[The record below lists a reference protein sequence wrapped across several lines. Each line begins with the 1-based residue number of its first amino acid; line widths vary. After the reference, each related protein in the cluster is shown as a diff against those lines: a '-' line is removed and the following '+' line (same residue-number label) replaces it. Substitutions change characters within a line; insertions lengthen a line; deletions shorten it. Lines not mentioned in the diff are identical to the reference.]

1 MVTTGSEI
9 MASDGSQDQRGC
21 HSKLQ
26 RAISNCVTD
35 WLMNTEHPNLH
46 LSPEERRYFGQLFSA
61 ADTDKIGVVTGEVA
75 VKFFE
80 KTRLPPTVLG
90 EIWQIADTENR
101 GLLTPPGFGMVLRL
115 IGYAQAGRA
124 VSSDLALQPGGPL
137 PKFDGIAGPST
148 PSSPSGNPAGPL
160 RPQTSGG
167 LGAGPIRVPPL
178 TPDKV
183 NQYSSLFE
191 ESGARNGNLSGDT
204 AKQIFERAQLPNE
217 ILGRIWNLADT
228 EQKGSLGLTE
238 FIIAMHLLASYKSG
252 SLRALPQI
260 LPAGL
265 YEAAARRGVS
275 RQNTGT
281 RPTSDTVA
289 SAIPRQFSGANY
301 QRPSSPLARPPQMG
315 QQIPASPAG
324 DGWAISPQEKAQFD
338 QIYATIDTGNKG
350 FITGE
355 QAVGFFS
362 NSRLPEDVL
371 AQIWDLADIKS
382 EGQLNRDE
390 FAVAMYL
397 IKQQRS
403 KRDGRDVLPQ
413 SLPQNLIPP
422 SMRRQTP
429 TSSQPTASAFDNAPN
444 LNAPKKASDDLF
456 GLDALSSPAGAP
468 STPPLG
474 SNPTEAPRSH
484 TSAAPKAL
492 ASQGSPQSSIFQPQ
506 SQPQQPQQSSVF
518 KPFIP
523 SSSFGQSMSNVQ
535 PQTTGQSTPRSQ
547 PSAMDD
553 LLGDNDPEVSKKL
566 TNETTEL
573 ANLSNQV
580 GTLTGQMQQVKSKRI
595 STEQDLSQAQA
606 QKRDFETRLGQLRG
620 AYEQEIREVKALEEQ
635 LAASRN
641 GLQKLQQEMAMID
654 GSHQDLQN
662 QHRQIAEALAKDQHE
677 NAELKEK
684 IRQTNEEVK
693 ALKPQ
698 LEKMILDARQQKG
711 LVAINKKQLAT
722 NEAEREKLKNNLSE
736 SRREYDETTKELED
750 SKKSLE
756 SQSINAN
763 AASTTPATAT
773 PVTGVVSPGAPS
785 MNPFFR
791 SRAPTG
797 GSERGMNS
805 PFAGQ
810 NAASPNHN
818 AFDSF
823 FGPPAVSETPSAG
836 PPPTSFGASTPS
848 EPRGLAQEPMH
859 TGQSIKS
866 SEGPGIPTPTDS
878 PPPSTTE
885 TPQTLAGEPPAP
897 PQSRQIT
904 SSFLPFR
911 SGMQR
916 SDSTSSSV
924 KVVPP
929 ASRMGDR
936 SGFDTPTDRETSF
949 SEASD
954 SRFATRS
961 FAGDTDTPIK
971 HPPRS
976 SSISAANTP
985 SPLNKPNDSVQS
997 SFEGDS
1003 PLQPIE
1009 RSAPHEIPGAFPS
1022 DATPPRGQPNM
1033 SESSD
1038 EAFHSAN
1045 THPETSNFARNDPF
1059 SVIGETAGT
1068 PLSTKKDF
1076 DDAFASFGTNG
1087 KVPDERGGDSAFGGF
1102 DESSVPKAQ
1111 SEFPPIQEFG
1121 ADDDS
1126 DSDSDRGFDDDF
1138 TAASP
1143 IRKAQG
1149 NNGTQSNPVN
1159 DPSHPT
1165 IGEGEEARDS
1175 LQPSTSHLELGENNS
1190 AATRP
1195 PLTSNDT
1202 DTSQL
1207 PTPGAQQSPP
1217 TYDQVASPP
1226 IAATGQ
1232 RTNSNSF
1239 PAEYQGL
1246 LPSREDPTSPLTS
1259 PPIATTAGIA
1269 SSMNGEKD
1277 ASMLGGSTTTGPGT
1291 FGQTYGSA
1299 LSHIQS
1305 PMAPGASEA
1314 PFAYSHT
1321 SSQAQAHA
1329 QTQPQTQQEPPVV
1342 PAKTAFDDF
1351 DDEFGDLSEAK
1362 EADDKTDDE
1371 LTTSRK
1377 ENFDEFNPIF
1387 DSPSASRSA
1396 QQPPSSSNIAD
1407 TSFHDFESSI
1417 TGGKG
1422 YGPQQ
1427 IVNQGPQQQQSL
1439 LSNQPQSQSHDWDA
1453 IFAGLDTPQNNG
1465 VEPSPP
1471 ANKQTFDDTPPRP
1484 AAASQQQQQQQTYA
1498 PPPGPP
1504 PTSTGLGVPTN
1515 NNNNN
1520 NKPPLGRAVSSGTDH
1535 DDPILKRLTG
1545 MGYPREESLRALEKF
1560 DYNID
1565 KVCGNF
1571 SVFPYTL
1578 CSYLRREWDLG
1589 FLKLVWDGC

>member
-1 MVTTGSEI
+1 M
-9 MASDGSQDQRGC
+9 
-21 HSKLQ
+21 
-26 RAISNCVTD
+26 
-35 WLMNTEHPNLH
+35 TEHPNLH
-46 LSPEERRYFGQLFSA
+46 LSPEERRYYGQLFSA

-90 EIWQIADTENR
+90 EIWNIADTENR

-115 IGYAQAGRA
+115 IGYAQAGRT
-124 VSSDLALQPGGPL
+124 VSFDLALQPGGPL

-148 PSSPSGNPAGPL
+148 PSSPSGNLAGPL

-167 LGAGPIRVPPL
+167 VGAGPIRVPPL

-191 ESGARNGNLSGDT
+191 ESGAQNGNLSGDT

-238 FIIAMHLLASYKSG
+238 FIIAMHLLASYKNG

-281 RPTSDTVA
+281 RPSSDTVA
-289 SAIPRQFSGANY
+289 SAVPRQFSGASY

-315 QQIPASPAG
+315 QQPAASPAG

-338 QIYATIDTGNKG
+338 QIYATIDTGNRG

-362 NSRLPEDVL
+362 NSRLPEDAL
-371 AQIWDLADIKS
+371 AQIWDLADINS

-403 KRDGRDVLPQ
+403 KRDGREVLPQ
-413 SLPQNLIPP
+413 SLPPNLVPP
-422 SMRRQTP
+422 SMRRQAP
-429 TSSQPTASAFDNAPN
+429 APSQPTAPAFDNASN
-444 LNAPKKASDDLF
+444 INAPKKASDDLF
-456 GLDALSSPAGAP
+456 GLDALSSP
-468 STPPLG
+468 STPPLV
-474 SNPTEAPRSH
+474 SNPTGDPGSH
-484 TSAAPKAL
+484 KSTASKSL
-492 ASQGSPQSSIFQPQ
+492 SSQGSPQASVFQQQ

-523 SSSFGQSMSNVQ
+523 SSSFGQSMSKGQ

-641 GLQKLQQEMAMID
+641 GLQKLQQEMAMTD

-662 QHRQIAEALAKDQHE
+662 QHRQIAEALAKDQQE

-736 SRREYDETTKELED
+736 SRREYDETAKELEE
-750 SKKSLE
+750 SKRSLE
-756 SQSINAN
+756 SQSINAKS
-763 AASTTPATAT
+763 APATTPAVAT
-773 PVTGVVSPGAPS
+773 PAIATPATVISPGGSS

-797 GSERGMNS
+797 GSERGVSS
-805 PFAGQ
+805 PFAAQ
-810 NAASPNHN
+810 NVASPNHN

-823 FGPPAVSETPSAG
+823 FGPPAISETPSAG

-848 EPRGLAQEPMH
+848 EPRGLVQEPML

-866 SEGPGIPTPTDS
+866 SEDLVIPTPTDS
-878 PPPSTTE
+878 PPPSTID
-885 TPQTLAGEPPAP
+885 TPQTIAGEPPAP

-904 SSFLPFR
+904 SSYLPFR

-916 SDSTSSSV
+916 SDSTSSSI

-936 SGFDTPTDRETSF
+936 SEFDTPTDRGTSF

-954 SRFATRS
+954 TRAAARS
-961 FAGDTDTPIK
+961 FAGDTDTPIR

-976 SSISAANTP
+976 SSISATNSP

-997 SFEGDS
+997 SFEGGS
-1003 PLQPIE
+1003 PQQPIE
-1009 RSAPHEIPGAFPS
+1009 RSGPREIPGAFPG
-1022 DATPPRGQPNM
+1022 DATPPPRRQPTM

-1038 EAFHSAN
+1038 EAFHPAS
-1045 THPETSNFARNDPF
+1045 THPEMSSFTRNDPF
-1059 SVIGETAGT
+1059 SAIDEKAGT
-1068 PLSTKKDF
+1068 PVSTKQDF

-1087 KVPDERGGDSAFGGF
+1087 KAPEERAGDSAFGGF
-1102 DESSVPKAQ
+1102 DESSAPKVQ
-1111 SEFPPIQEFG
+1111 HEFPPIQEFG
-1121 ADDDS
+1121 ADDES

-1138 TAASP
+1138 TAVSP
-1143 IRKAQG
+1143 SHKAQG
-1149 NNGTQSNPVN
+1149 NKEMRPDLVN
-1159 DPSHPT
+1159 DSSHLT
-1165 IGEGEEARDS
+1165 TGESKETSGS
-1175 LQPSTSHLELGENNS
+1175 SQPSRLEFRENNL
-1190 AATRP
+1190 AAARP

-1226 IAATGQ
+1226 LAATGQ
-1232 RTNSNSF
+1232 RSNSTSF

-1246 LPSREDPTSPLTS
+1246 LPSREDPTSPVTS
-1259 PPIATTAGIA
+1259 APIASTAGIT

-1277 ASMLGGSTTTGPGT
+1277 ASILGGSTTTEPGT
-1291 FGQTYGSA
+1291 FGQSFGSA

-1314 PFAYSHT
+1314 PFAYSHI
-1321 SSQAQAHA
+1321 SSQPHAQA
-1329 QTQPQTQQEPPVV
+1329 QTQPQAQQKPPVV

-1362 EADDKTDDE
+1362 EADDKIDDE
-1371 LTTSRK
+1371 LTNSRK

-1396 QQPPSSSNIAD
+1396 QQQPSSSSNIAD
-1407 TSFHDFESSI
+1407 SSFHDFESSI

-1427 IVNQGPQQQQSL
+1427 IVNQGPQQQSL

-1471 ANKQTFDDTPPRP
+1471 ANKQTFDDTSPKP
-1484 AAASQQQQQQQTYA
+1484 AIFQQQTYA

-1504 PTSTGLGVPTN
+1504 PAAITSTGTGLGVPT
-1515 NNNNN
+1515 
-1520 NKPPLGRAVSSGTDH
+1520 KPALARAVSSGTEH

-1565 KVCGNF
+1565 KVCTYSHSIAVCARLWESWGYGKK
-1571 SVFPYTL
+1571 VV
-1578 CSYLRREWDLG
+1578 G
-1589 FLKLVWDGC
+1589 

>member
-1 MVTTGSEI
+1 
-9 MASDGSQDQRGC
+9 MASDGSQDQ
-21 HSKLQ
+21 Q
-26 RAISNCVTD
+26 
-35 WLMNTEHPNLH
+35 HPNLH

-80 KTRLPPTVLG
+80 KTRLPPNVLG

-115 IGYAQAGRA
+115 IGYAQAGRT
-124 VSSDLALQPGGPL
+124 VSYDLALQPGGPL
-137 PKFDGIAGPST
+137 PKFDGITGPST
-148 PSSPSGNPAGPL
+148 PSSPSGNFSGPL

-167 LGAGPIRVPPL
+167 GASAGPIRVPPL

-191 ESGARNGNLSGDT
+191 ESGAQNGNLSGDT

-238 FIIAMHLLASYKSG
+238 FIIAMHLLASYKNG

-315 QQIPASPAG
+315 QQAAASMPS
-324 DGWAISPQEKAQFD
+324 DGWAISTQEKAQFD
-338 QIYATIDTGNKG
+338 QIYATIDTGNRG

-371 AQIWDLADIKS
+371 AQIWDLADINS

-413 SLPQNLIPP
+413 SLPQNLVPP
-422 SMRRQTP
+422 SMRRQVPTP
-429 TSSQPTASAFDNAPN
+429 SQPTAPAFDNASN
-444 LNAPKKASDDLF
+444 ITAPKKASDDLF
-456 GLDALSSPAGAP
+456 GLDALSSPVGTP
-468 STPPLG
+468 STPPLAA
-474 SNPTEAPRSH
+474 NPTGNSSSY
-484 TSAAPKAL
+484 TSAAPKTL
-492 ASQGSPQSSIFQPQ
+492 ASQGSPQASVFQQQ
-506 SQPQQPQQSSVF
+506 SQPQQPQQSSIF
-518 KPFIP
+518 KPFVP
-523 SSSFGQSMSNVQ
+523 SSSFGQTMTKVQ
-535 PQTTGQSTPRSQ
+535 PQSTGQSTPRSQ

-580 GTLTGQMQQVKSKRI
+580 GTLSGQMQQVQSKRI

-641 GLQKLQQEMAMID
+641 GIQKLQQEMAMID

-662 QHRQIAEALAKDQHE
+662 QHRQIAEALAKDQQE

-693 ALKPQ
+693 TLKPQ

-722 NEAEREKLKNNLSE
+722 NEAEREKLKSNLSE
-736 SRREYDETTKELED
+736 SRKEYDETTKELED
-750 SKKSLE
+750 SKRSLE
-756 SQSINAN
+756 SQSANAN
-763 AASTTPATAT
+763 TAATTPTVTA
-773 PVTGVVSPGAPS
+773 PAAAVASPGGSS

-791 SRAPTG
+791 SRAATG
-797 GSERGMNS
+797 GSERSMS
-805 PFAGQ
+805 APFAAQ
-810 NAASPNHN
+810 NATSPNHN

-823 FGPPAVSETPSAG
+823 FGPPAVSETPFAG
-836 PPPTSFGASTPS
+836 PPPTSFGVSTPS
-848 EPRGLAQEPMH
+848 EPHGLTQEPML
-859 TGQSIKS
+859 TGQSMKS
-866 SEGPGIPTPTDS
+866 SEGPVIPTPTDS
-878 PPPSTTE
+878 PPPSTID
-885 TPQTLAGEPPAP
+885 TPQAIAGEPPAP

-954 SRFATRS
+954 TRAAARS
-961 FAGDTDTPIK
+961 FVGDIDTPIK

-985 SPLNKPNDSVQS
+985 SPLNKANDSVQS
-997 SFEGDS
+997 SIEGDS

-1009 RSAPHEIPGAFPS
+1009 RSGPREIPGAFPG
-1022 DATPPRGQPNM
+1022 DATPPPRGQPTTSDS
-1033 SESSD
+1033 SED
-1038 EAFHSAN
+1038 AFHPAN
-1045 THPETSNFARNDPF
+1045 THPEMSNFARNDPF
-1059 SVIGETAGT
+1059 SVIGEQGGT
-1068 PLSTKKDF
+1068 PISTKKEF

-1087 KVPDERGGDSAFGGF
+1087 KALKERGGDSAFGAF
-1102 DESSVPKAQ
+1102 DEPSAPKTQ
-1111 SEFPPIQEFG
+1111 NEFPPIQEFG
-1121 ADDDS
+1121 ADDES

-1143 IRKAQG
+1143 SRKGQG
-1149 NNGTQSNPVN
+1149 NKELQPIPAN
-1159 DPSHPT
+1159 DSSHQT
-1165 IGEGEEARDS
+1165 VGEGKEMGAS
-1175 LQPSTSHLELGENNS
+1175 LQPSISHLELGENDS

-1195 PLTSNDT
+1195 PLKSNDT
-1202 DTSQL
+1202 ETSQL

-1217 TYDQVASPP
+1217 TYDQVTSPP
-1226 IAATGQ
+1226 LATTGQ
-1232 RTNSNSF
+1232 RSNSTSF

-1246 LPSREDPTSPLTS
+1246 LPSREDPTSPVTS
-1259 PPIATTAGIA
+1259 PPLATTGGIT

-1277 ASMLGGSTTTGPGT
+1277 ASILGGSTTTEPGT
-1291 FGQTYGSA
+1291 FGHTFGSA

-1321 SSQAQAHA
+1321 STQPQAQA
-1329 QTQPQTQQEPPVV
+1329 QTQPQAQQKPPAV

-1371 LTTSRK
+1371 LTNSRK

-1396 QQPPSSSNIAD
+1396 QQQPSSSSNVAD
-1407 TSFHDFESSI
+1407 TSFHEFESSI

-1439 LSNQPQSQSHDWDA
+1439 LSTQPQSQSHDWDA

-1471 ANKQTFDDTPPRP
+1471 ANKQTFDDTPPKP
-1484 AAASQQQQQQQTYA
+1484 ANSQQQTYA

-1504 PTSTGLGVPTN
+1504 PLGVPTG
-1515 NNNNN
+1515 N
-1520 NKPPLGRAVSSGTDH
+1520 NKPSLARAVSSGTEH

-1545 MGYPREESLRALEKF
+1545 MGYPREESLRALERF

-1565 KVCGNF
+1565 KV
-1571 SVFPYTL
+1571 T
-1578 CSYLRREWDLG
+1578 
-1589 FLKLVWDGC
+1589 

>member
-1 MVTTGSEI
+1 MELKINVGALGSYIKQHNLADYLI
-9 MASDGSQDQRGC
+9 M
-21 HSKLQ
+21 
-26 RAISNCVTD
+26 
-35 WLMNTEHPNLH
+35 TEHPNLH

-115 IGYAQAGRA
+115 IGYAQAGRS
-124 VSSDLALQPGGPL
+124 VSFDLALQPGGPL
-137 PKFDGIAGPST
+137 PKFDGIAGPTT
-148 PSSPSGNPAGPL
+148 PSSPPGNLAGPL
-160 RPQTSGG
+160 RPQTS
-167 LGAGPIRVPPL
+167 GAGPIRVPPL

-183 NQYSSLFE
+183 NQYSALFE
-191 ESGARNGNLSGDT
+191 ESGAQNGNLSGDT

-238 FIIAMHLLASYKSG
+238 FIIAMHLLASYKNG

-281 RPTSDTVA
+281 RPSSDTVA

-301 QRPSSPLARPPQMG
+301 QRPSSPLARPPQVG
-315 QQIPASPAG
+315 QQIAVSPTG

-338 QIYATIDTGNKG
+338 QIYATLDTGNRG

-362 NSRLPEDVL
+362 NSRLPEDAL
-371 AQIWDLADIKS
+371 AQIWDLADINS

-422 SMRRQTP
+422 SMRRQAPTP
-429 TSSQPTASAFDNAPN
+429 SHPTASAFDNAPN
-444 LNAPKKASDDLF
+444 TVAPKKASDDLF

-468 STPPLG
+468 STPPLA
-474 SNPTEAPRSH
+474 SNPTGDSSSY

-492 ASQGSPQSSIFQPQ
+492 ASQGSPQTSVFQQQ
-506 SQPQQPQQSSVF
+506 SEPQQPQQSSVF

-523 SSSFGQSMSNVQ
+523 SSSFGQTMTKVR

-553 LLGDNDPEVSKKL
+553 LLGDNDPEISKKL
-566 TNETTEL
+566 TSETTEL

-580 GTLTGQMQQVKSKRI
+580 GTLTGQMQQVQSKRI
-595 STEQDLSQAQA
+595 STEQELSQAQS
-606 QKRDFETRLGQLRG
+606 QKRDFETRLAQLRG

-635 LAASRN
+635 LAASRSS
-641 GLQKLQQEMAMID
+641 LQKLQQEMAMIG
-654 GSHQDLQN
+654 GSHQDSQN
-662 QHRQIAEALAKDQHE
+662 QHLQIAEALAKDQQE

-693 ALKPQ
+693 MLKPQ
-698 LEKMILDARQQKG
+698 LEKLILDARQQKG

-722 NEAEREKLKNNLSE
+722 NEAEREKLKSNLNE
-736 SRREYDETTKELED
+736 SRREYDEATKELED
-750 SKKSLE
+750 SKRSLE
-756 SQSINAN
+756 SHSAN
-763 AASTTPATAT
+763 AYAAATA
-773 PVTGVVSPGAPS
+773 PAVVAPAAAVASPGGSS

-797 GSERGMNS
+797 GSERGMGS
-805 PFAGQ
+805 PLAAQ

-823 FGPPAVSETPSAG
+823 FGPPAVSEIPSTG
-836 PPPTSFGASTPS
+836 PPPTSFGASTPT
-848 EPRGLAQEPMH
+848 EPHGLAQEPML
-859 TGQSIKS
+859 TGQSFKS
-866 SEGPGIPTPTDS
+866 SEGPVIPTPTDS
-878 PPPSTTE
+878 PPLSTIE
-885 TPQTLAGEPPAP
+885 TPQTITGEPPAP

-936 SGFDTPTDRETSF
+936 SGFDTPIDRETSF

-954 SRFATRS
+954 TGVAHRS

-976 SSISAANTP
+976 SSISAANSP
-985 SPLNKPNDSVQS
+985 SPLNKPNDTVQS
-997 SFEGDS
+997 SIEGDS
-1003 PLQPIE
+1003 PLQRVE
-1009 RSAPHEIPGAFPS
+1009 RSGPREIPGAFPTDS
-1022 DATPPRGQPNM
+1022 TPPPRGQLTL
-1033 SESSD
+1033 SDSSD
-1038 EAFHSAN
+1038 EAFHPAN
-1045 THPETSNFARNDPF
+1045 THPEMSNFASNDPF
-1059 SVIGETAGT
+1059 SVVGEKAGT
-1068 PLSTKKDF
+1068 PISTKKDF
-1076 DDAFASFGTNG
+1076 DDAFASFGTNE
-1087 KVPDERGGDSAFGGF
+1087 KAPKEKDGDSAFDRF
-1102 DESSVPKAQ
+1102 DGPSAPKSQ
-1111 SEFPPIQEFG
+1111 NEFPPIQEFG
-1121 ADDDS
+1121 ADDES

-1138 TAASP
+1138 TAASSS
-1143 IRKAQG
+1143 RKAQG
-1149 NNGTQSNPVN
+1149 KEGVQPIPVN
-1159 DPSHPT
+1159 NSSHQT
-1165 IGEGEEARDS
+1165 IGEGKETGDS
-1175 LQPSTSHLELGENNS
+1175 LQPSVSHLELGKNES

-1207 PTPGAQQSPP
+1207 PTPSAQQSPP
-1217 TYDQVASPP
+1217 TYDQVTSTPLAS
-1226 IAATGQ
+1226 TGQ
-1232 RTNSNSF
+1232 RSNSTSF

-1246 LPSREDPTSPLTS
+1246 LPSREDPTSPVTS
-1259 PPIATTAGIA
+1259 PPLATTAGIT
-1269 SSMNGEKD
+1269 SSTNGEKNT
-1277 ASMLGGSTTTGPGT
+1277 SMLGGSTTTEPRT
-1291 FGQTYGSA
+1291 FGQTFGST

-1321 SSQAQAHA
+1321 SSQSQAPAQA
-1329 QTQPQTQQEPPVV
+1329 QPQAQQQPPAI

-1351 DDEFGDLSEAK
+1351 DDEFGDLSEAR
-1362 EADDKTDDE
+1362 EADDKIDDE
-1371 LTTSRK
+1371 LTDSRK

-1387 DSPSASRSA
+1387 DSPSGSRSA
-1396 QQPPSSSNIAD
+1396 QQQPSSSTNNAD
-1407 TSFHDFESSI
+1407 TSFHEFESSI

-1427 IVNQGPQQQQSL
+1427 IINQGPQQQQSL
-1439 LSNQPQSQSHDWDA
+1439 LSNQPQSQAHDWDA

-1471 ANKQTFDDTPPRP
+1471 ANKQSFDDVPPKP
-1484 AAASQQQQQQQTYA
+1484 AASQQQQQIYA

-1504 PTSTGLGVPTN
+1504 PTSTGLGAPST
-1515 NNNNN
+1515 
-1520 NKPPLGRAVSSGTDH
+1520 KPSLARAVSSGTDH

-1565 KVCGNF
+1565 KVM
-1571 SVFPYTL
+1571 
-1578 CSYLRREWDLG
+1578 
-1589 FLKLVWDGC
+1589 

>member
-1 MVTTGSEI
+1 M
-9 MASDGSQDQRGC
+9 
-21 HSKLQ
+21 
-26 RAISNCVTD
+26 
-35 WLMNTEHPNLH
+35 
-46 LSPEERRYFGQLFSA
+46 
-61 ADTDKIGVVTGEVA
+61 TGEVA

-115 IGYAQAGRA
+115 IGYAQAGRT
-124 VSSDLALQPGGPL
+124 VSLDLALQPGGPL
-137 PKFDGIAGPST
+137 PKFDGIAGLST
-148 PSSPSGNPAGPL
+148 PSSPPGNFAGPL

-167 LGAGPIRVPPL
+167 VGAGPIRVPPL

-191 ESGARNGNLSGDT
+191 ESGAQNGNLSGDT

-238 FIIAMHLLASYKSG
+238 FIIAMHLLASYKNG

-338 QIYATIDTGNKG
+338 QIYATIDTGNRG

-362 NSRLPEDVL
+362 NSRLPEDAL
-371 AQIWDLADIKS
+371 AQIWDLADINS

-429 TSSQPTASAFDNAPN
+429 TPSQPTAPAFDNTSN
-444 LNAPKKASDDLF
+444 INAPKKASDDLF
-456 GLDALSSPAGAP
+456 GLDALSSPAGTPA
-468 STPPLG
+468 TPPLA
-474 SNPTEAPRSH
+474 SNPTEDPRSY
-484 TSAAPKAL
+484 TSATPKAL
-492 ASQGSPQSSIFQPQ
+492 ASQGSPQTDVFQQQ
-506 SQPQQPQQSSVF
+506 SQPQQSQQSSVF

-523 SSSFGQSMSNVQ
+523 SSSFGQTMTKVQ
-535 PQTTGQSTPRSQ
+535 PHTTGQSMPRSQ

-580 GTLTGQMQQVKSKRI
+580 GTLTGQMQQVQSKRI

-606 QKRDFETRLGQLRG
+606 QKRDFESRLGQLRG

-662 QHRQIAEALAKDQHE
+662 QHRQIAEALAKDQQE

-698 LEKMILDARQQKG
+698 LEKMIFDARQQKG

-722 NEAEREKLKNNLSE
+722 NEAEREKVKNNLSE

-750 SKKSLE
+750 SKRSLE
-756 SQSINAN
+756 SQSTNAN
-763 AASTTPATAT
+763 ATAATPAVAA
-773 PVTGVVSPGAPS
+773 PAAAVVSPGGSS

-797 GSERGMNS
+797 GSERGITS
-805 PFAGQ
+805 PFATQ
-810 NAASPNHN
+810 NPVSPNHN

-823 FGPPAVSETPSAG
+823 FGPSAVSDTPSAG

-848 EPRGLAQEPMH
+848 EPRELAQEPML

-866 SEGPGIPTPTDS
+866 SEGPVIPTPTDS
-878 PPPSTTE
+878 PPPSTID
-885 TPQTLAGEPPAP
+885 TPQTIAGEPPEP
-897 PQSRQIT
+897 PKSRQIT

-936 SGFDTPTDRETSF
+936 SGFDTPIDRETSF

-954 SRFATRS
+954 AKVAARGFAE
-961 FAGDTDTPIK
+961 DTDTPIK

-976 SSISAANTP
+976 SSISAANSP
-985 SPLNKPNDSVQS
+985 SPLNKPNHSVQS

-1003 PLQPIE
+1003 PLQPME
-1009 RSAPHEIPGAFPS
+1009 RSGPREIPGAFPG
-1022 DATPPRGQPNM
+1022 DATPPPRGQLTL
-1033 SESSD
+1033 SDSSD
-1038 EAFHSAN
+1038 EAFHPAN
-1045 THPETSNFARNDPF
+1045 THPETSDLARNDPF
-1059 SVIGETAGT
+1059 SVIGENAGT
-1068 PLSTKKDF
+1068 PISTKKDF
-1076 DDAFASFGTNG
+1076 DDAFASFGTNE
-1087 KVPDERGGDSAFGGF
+1087 KAAEEKGGDSAFDGF
-1102 DESSVPKAQ
+1102 DELSAPKAQ

-1121 ADDDS
+1121 ADDES

-1143 IRKAQG
+1143 NRKAQG
-1149 NNGTQSNPVN
+1149 NEGMHPNPVN
-1159 DPSHPT
+1159 NSSHQT
-1165 IGEGEEARDS
+1165 IGEGKETSES
-1175 LQPSTSHLELGENNS
+1175 LQPSIFHSELGENNS

-1195 PLTSNDT
+1195 ALTSNDT

-1207 PTPGAQQSPP
+1207 PTPGAQQPPP

-1232 RTNSNSF
+1232 RSSSNSF

-1246 LPSREDPTSPLTS
+1246 LPSREDPTSPVTS
-1259 PPIATTAGIA
+1259 LPIATTAGIT
-1269 SSMNGEKD
+1269 SSMNGQRD
-1277 ASMLGGSTTTGPGT
+1277 ASILGGSTTTEPGT
-1291 FGQTYGSA
+1291 FGQNFDSA

-1321 SSQAQAHA
+1321 SSQSQPQA
-1329 QTQPQTQQEPPVV
+1329 QTQPQAQQKPPVV

-1371 LTTSRK
+1371 LTSSRK
-1377 ENFDEFNPIF
+1377 ENFDEFNPTF
-1387 DSPSASRSA
+1387 DSPSAFRSA
-1396 QQPPSSSNIAD
+1396 QQQPSSSSNTAD

-1427 IVNQGPQQQQSL
+1427 IVNQAPQQQSL
-1439 LSNQPQSQSHDWDA
+1439 LSNQPQPQSHDWDA

-1471 ANKQTFDDTPPRP
+1471 ANKQTFDKTPPKP
-1484 AAASQQQQQQQTYA
+1484 APSQQQQTYA

-1504 PTSTGLGVPTN
+1504 PTSTGLGVPT
-1515 NNNNN
+1515 
-1520 NKPPLGRAVSSGTDH
+1520 KPSLARAVSTGTEH

-1565 KVCGNF
+1565 KVCSF
-1571 SVFPYTL
+1571 IF
-1578 CSYLRREWDLG
+1578 SYLLVGGWGRSLSLG
-1589 FLKLVWDGC
+1589 NSLMANSGV

>member
-1 MVTTGSEI
+1 
-9 MASDGSQDQRGC
+9 MASDGSQDQRRC
-21 HSKLQ
+21 YTK
-26 RAISNCVTD
+26 ATSNNVTD
-35 WLMNTEHPNLH
+35 WWMMTEHPNLH

-115 IGYAQAGRA
+115 IGYAQAGRT
-124 VSSDLALQPGGPL
+124 VSLDLALQPGGPL

-148 PSSPSGNPAGPL
+148 PSSPPGSLAGAL
-160 RPQTSGG
+160 RPQTSGSV
-167 LGAGPIRVPPL
+167 GAGPIRVPPL

-191 ESGARNGNLSGDT
+191 ESGAQNGNLSGDT

-217 ILGRIWNLADT
+217 VLGRIWNLADT

-238 FIIAMHLLASYKSG
+238 FIIAMHLLASYKNG

-301 QRPSSPLARPPQMG
+301 QRPSSPLARPPQTG
-315 QQIPASPAG
+315 QQTAASPAG
-324 DGWAISPQEKAQFD
+324 DGWAISPQEKTQFD
-338 QIYATIDTGNKG
+338 QIYSTIDLGNRG

-362 NSRLPEDVL
+362 NSRLPEDAL
-371 AQIWDLADIKS
+371 AQIWDLADINS

-403 KRDGRDVLPQ
+403 RRDGRDVLPQ
-413 SLPQNLIPP
+413 SLPPNLVPP
-422 SMRRQTP
+422 SMRRQAP
-429 TSSQPTASAFDNAPN
+429 APSQPTAPAFDNASN
-444 LNAPKKASDDLF
+444 ITAPKKASDDLF
-456 GLDALSSPAGAP
+456 GLDALSSP
-468 STPPLG
+468 STPPLA
-474 SNPTEAPRSH
+474 SNPTEDPSSY
-484 TSAAPKAL
+484 TSAAPKSL
-492 ASQGSPQSSIFQPQ
+492 ASQGSPQTSVFQQQ
-506 SQPQQPQQSSVF
+506 SQAQQPQQPSVF

-523 SSSFGQSMSNVQ
+523 SSSFGQSMSKVQ

-580 GTLTGQMQQVKSKRI
+580 STLTGQMQQVKSKRI

-620 AYEQEIREVKALEEQ
+620 AYEQEIREVKALEDQ
-635 LAASRN
+635 LASSRN
-641 GLQKLQQEMAMID
+641 GLQKLQQEMAMTN

-662 QHRQIAEALAKDQHE
+662 QHRQIAEALSKDQQE

-684 IRQTNEEVK
+684 IRQTNDEVK

-698 LEKMILDARQQKG
+698 LEKIILDARQQKG

-722 NEAEREKLKNNLSE
+722 NEAEREKLKNNLSD
-736 SRREYDETTKELED
+736 SRREYDETTKELEE
-750 SKKSLE
+750 SKRSLE

-763 AASTTPATAT
+763 SAPAATPATAT
-773 PVTGVVSPGAPS
+773 PATAVLSPGGSS

-797 GSERGMNS
+797 GSEKGVSS
-805 PFAGQ
+805 PFATQ
-810 NAASPNHN
+810 NVVSPNHN

-823 FGPPAVSETPSAG
+823 FGPPAISETPSAG

-848 EPRGLAQEPMH
+848 EPHGLIQEPML

-866 SEGPGIPTPTDS
+866 FEDPVIPTPTDS
-878 PPPSTTE
+878 PPPSTFD
-885 TPQTLAGEPPAP
+885 TPQTIAGEPPAP

-916 SDSTSSSV
+916 SDSTSSSI

-936 SGFDTPTDRETSF
+936 SGFDTPTDREISF

-954 SRFATRS
+954 TRAAARS
-961 FAGDTDTPIK
+961 FEVDTDTPIK

-976 SSISAANTP
+976 SSISATNSP
-985 SPLNKPNDSVQS
+985 SPLTKMNDSIQNS
-997 SFEGDS
+997 IEGGS
-1003 PLQPIE
+1003 PLQPVE
-1009 RSAPHEIPGAFPS
+1009 RSGPREIPGAFPG
-1022 DATPPRGQPNM
+1022 DATPPPRGHPTL

-1038 EAFHSAN
+1038 EAFHPAN
-1045 THPETSNFARNDPF
+1045 THPETSNFTRNDPF
-1059 SVIGETAGT
+1059 SVIDEKAGT
-1068 PLSTKKDF
+1068 PVSTKQDF

-1087 KVPDERGGDSAFGGF
+1087 KAPEERAADSAFGGF
-1102 DESSVPKAQ
+1102 DESSAPKAQ
-1111 SEFPPIQEFG
+1111 HEFPPIQEFG
-1121 ADDDS
+1121 ADDES

-1138 TAASP
+1138 TAVSP
-1143 IRKAQG
+1143 NRKAQD
-1149 NNGTQSNPVN
+1149 NKEMQPDLIN
-1159 DPSHPT
+1159 DSSHLT
-1165 IGEGEEARDS
+1165 TGESKETSDK
-1175 LQPSTSHLELGENNS
+1175 LQPSISHSELGEPSS
-1190 AATRP
+1190 AAVRP

-1202 DTSQL
+1202 DTTQL

-1217 TYDQVASPP
+1217 NYDQVASPP
-1226 IAATGQ
+1226 SALTGQ
-1232 RTNSNSF
+1232 RSGSNSF

-1246 LPSREDPTSPLTS
+1246 LPSREDPTSPVTS
-1259 PPIATTAGIA
+1259 PPIPGTAGIT

-1277 ASMLGGSTTTGPGT
+1277 TSILGRSTTTEPGT
-1291 FGQTYGSA
+1291 FGQTFGSA

-1314 PFAYSHT
+1314 PFAYSHNV
-1321 SSQAQAHA
+1321 SQPQAQA
-1329 QTQPQTQQEPPVV
+1329 QTQPQAQQNPPVV

-1371 LTTSRK
+1371 LTNSRK

-1387 DSPSASRSA
+1387 DSPSAFRSGQ

-1407 TSFHDFESSI
+1407 SSFHDFESSI

-1427 IVNQGPQQQQSL
+1427 IVNRGPQQQSL

-1471 ANKQTFDDTPPRP
+1471 ANKQTFEDTPPKP
-1484 AAASQQQQQQQTYA
+1484 ATSQQQTYP

-1504 PTSTGLGVPTN
+1504 PAASTSTGTGLGVPT
-1515 NNNNN
+1515 
-1520 NKPPLGRAVSSGTDH
+1520 KPGLARAVSSGTDH

-1565 KVCGNF
+1565 KVCNF
-1571 SVFPYTL
+1571 FIFHLLSAG
-1578 CSYLRREWDLG
+1578 EGLG
-1589 FLKLVWDGC
+1589 IKALG

>member
-1 MVTTGSEI
+1 
-9 MASDGSQDQRGC
+9 MASDGSQDQRRC
-21 HSKLQ
+21 CTEVT
-26 RAISNCVTD
+26 SNFVTD
-35 WLMNTEHPNLH
+35 WLMTTEHPNLH

-115 IGYAQAGRA
+115 IGYAQAGRT

-148 PSSPSGNPAGPL
+148 PNSPSGNLAGPL

-167 LGAGPIRVPPL
+167 VAAGPIRVPPL

-191 ESGARNGNLSGDT
+191 ESGAQNGNLSGDT
-204 AKQIFERAQLPNE
+204 AKQIFERAHLPNE

-238 FIIAMHLLASYKSG
+238 FIIAMHLLASYKNG

-281 RPTSDTVA
+281 RPTSDAVA

-301 QRPSSPLARPPQMG
+301 QRPSSPLARPPQIG
-315 QQIPASPAG
+315 QQIPAGPAG

-338 QIYATIDTGNKG
+338 QIYATIDTGNRG

-362 NSRLPEDVL
+362 NSRLPEDAL
-371 AQIWDLADIKS
+371 AQIWDLADINS

-429 TSSQPTASAFDNAPN
+429 TPSQPTAPAFDNVSSV
-444 LNAPKKASDDLF
+444 NAPKKASDDLF

-468 STPPLG
+468 STPPLA
-474 SNPTEAPRSH
+474 SNPTEDSRSY
-484 TSAAPKAL
+484 TSAPPKAL
-492 ASQGSPQSSIFQPQ
+492 ASPGSPQTGVFQQQ

-523 SSSFGQSMSNVQ
+523 SSSFGQTIAKVQ

-547 PSAMDD
+547 PSAMED

-606 QKRDFETRLGQLRG
+606 QKRDFESRLGQLRG

-641 GLQKLQQEMAMID
+641 GLQNLHQELAMID
-654 GSHQDLQN
+654 GSHQDLLN
-662 QHRQIAEALAKDQHE
+662 QHRQIAETLAKDQQE

-684 IRQTNEEVK
+684 IRLTNEEVK

-722 NEAEREKLKNNLSE
+722 NEAEREKLKTNLSE

-750 SKKSLE
+750 SKRSLE
-756 SQSINAN
+756 SQSIDAN
-763 AASTTPATAT
+763 AAATTPAVAAPTAA
-773 PVTGVVSPGAPS
+773 VVSPGGSS

-797 GSERGMNS
+797 GSERGISS
-805 PFAGQ
+805 PFAAQ
-810 NAASPNHN
+810 SAASPNHN

-823 FGPPAVSETPSAG
+823 FGPPVVSETPSAG
-836 PPPTSFGASTPS
+836 PPPTSFGANTPS
-848 EPRGLAQEPMH
+848 EPRGLAQEPML
-859 TGQSIKS
+859 TGQSMKS
-866 SEGPGIPTPTDS
+866 SEGPVIPTPTDS
-878 PPPSTTE
+878 PPPSTIE
-885 TPQTLAGEPPAP
+885 TPQTIAGEPPAP

-916 SDSTSSSV
+916 SDSTSSSI

-936 SGFDTPTDRETSF
+936 SGFDTPIEQEISF
-949 SEASD
+949 SEAGD
-954 SRFATRS
+954 NRAAARS
-961 FAGDTDTPIK
+961 FAGDIDTPIK

-976 SSISAANTP
+976 SPISAANSP
-985 SPLNKPNDSVQS
+985 SPRNKPNDPGQS
-997 SFEGDS
+997 SVEGDS
-1003 PLQPIE
+1003 PLQSIE
-1009 RSAPHEIPGAFPS
+1009 RSGPREIPGAFPG
-1022 DATPPRGQPNM
+1022 DASPPLRGQPT

-1038 EAFHSAN
+1038 EAFHPAS
-1045 THPETSNFARNDPF
+1045 THPEMSSCARNDPF
-1059 SVIGETAGT
+1059 SVTGEKSGT
-1068 PLSTKKDF
+1068 PISTKKDF
-1076 DDAFASFGTNG
+1076 DDAFASFGTNEKALEG
-1087 KVPDERGGDSAFGGF
+1087 RGGGSAFDGF
-1102 DESSVPKAQ
+1102 DKSSAPKAQ

-1121 ADDDS
+1121 ADDES
-1126 DSDSDRGFDDDF
+1126 DSDSDRGFDDNF

-1143 IRKAQG
+1143 SHKAQG
-1149 NNGTQSNPVN
+1149 NKEVQPNPVN
-1159 DPSHPT
+1159 DSSYQT
-1165 IGEGEEARDS
+1165 FGNGKETRDG
-1175 LQPSTSHLELGENNS
+1175 LQPSISHSEFGENNS

-1226 IAATGQ
+1226 TATTGQ
-1232 RTNSNSF
+1232 RSNSTSF

-1246 LPSREDPTSPLTS
+1246 LPSREDPTSPVTS
-1259 PPIATTAGIA
+1259 PPIGNSAGATSI
-1269 SSMNGEKD
+1269 NGEKD
-1277 ASMLGGSTTTGPGT
+1277 ASILGGSTTAEPGT
-1291 FGQTYGSA
+1291 FGQTFGSA

-1321 SSQAQAHA
+1321 SSQSQAQA
-1329 QTQPQTQQEPPVV
+1329 QTQPQAQQNPPAV

-1387 DSPSASRSA
+1387 DSPPASRSA
-1396 QQPPSSSNIAD
+1396 QQLPPSSSNFAD
-1407 TSFHDFESSI
+1407 TSFHNFESSI

-1427 IVNQGPQQQQSL
+1427 IVNQRTQQQQSL

-1471 ANKQTFDDTPPRP
+1471 ANKQTFDNTPPKP
-1484 AAASQQQQQQQTYA
+1484 ATSQQQQTYA

-1504 PTSTGLGVPTN
+1504 PSSTGLGTSS
-1515 NNNNN
+1515 
-1520 NKPPLGRAVSSGTDH
+1520 KPSLARAVSSGTDH

-1565 KVCGNF
+1565 KVCF
-1571 SVFPYTL
+1571 SLFFL
-1578 CSYLRREWDLG
+1578 LRCWG
-1589 FLKLVWDGC
+1589 SWS